1 MAHID
6 DRWFR
11 TVRLPDGT
19 RRKEKTARH
28 GTGLRW
34 KARYLDPDGRERS
47 RSFDVKSTAERF
59 LTEIEHSKFSG
70 TYRDPDAGMITLR
83 KFSEQWLAQQGFDPV
98 TREAVESRLRLHV
111 LPKLGDK
118 RLAELAAR
126 PSLVQSWIN
135 GLGNT
140 MAATTARKIF
150 MHLNSIMLVAAKDG
164 KIGSNPCKDTKL
176 PKVTE
181 RRIKPWTP
189 GQAASVRAGLPEHL
203 RAIVDAGTGL
213 GLRQSELFGLAVE
226 EIEFMPGRS
235 VHVRQQVKIIAGRM
249 WFAAPKGKKERT
261 VPLAG
266 QTSLAL
272 SAHIAQYA
280 RPVTLPWH
288 EPGAKRHA
296 KPHTTTLLFTTPDGR
311 ALHRNGFNEH
321 TWHQARAVAGLPD
334 DRVNGCHM
342 MRHVYASTL
351 ISRRVD
357 PRTVAEY
364 LGHSDGGAL
373 VLRTYSHLMPDAE
386 DRARRAIE
394 DALSEAG
401 ESANGPETAPGEVR
415 GL

>member
-11 TVRLPDGT
+11 TVRQPDGT
-19 RRKEKTARH
+19 RRKEKTPRH

-59 LTEIEHSKFSG
+59 LTEVEHSKFSG

-83 KFSEQWLAQQGFDPV
+83 KFSELWLAQQGFDPV
-98 TREAVESRLRLHV
+98 TREAVESRLRLHI
-111 LPKLGDK
+111 LPTLGDK
-118 RLAELAAR
+118 RLAELASR
-126 PSLVQSWIN
+126 PSLVQSWVS
-135 GLGNT
+135 GLR
-140 MAATTARKIF
+140 MAPTTTRKVF
-150 MHLNSIMLVAAKDG
+150 MHLNSIMLVAIRDG
-164 KIGSNPCKDTKL
+164 KIGSNPCHADIKL
-176 PKVTE
+176 PTATA
-181 RRIKPWTP
+181 RRITPWTP
-189 GQAASVRAGLPEHL
+189 QQGAAVRAGLPEHL
-203 RAIVDAGTGL
+203 RALVDAGTGL

-235 VHVRQQVKIIAGRM
+235 VHIRQQVKLIAGRL
-249 WFAAPKGKKERT
+249 WFAPPKGKKERT

-266 QTSLAL
+266 PTSLIL
-272 SAHIAQYA
+272 SAHIAEYA
-280 RPVTLPWH
+280 RPVTLLWH
-288 EPGAKRHA
+288 EPDTKRHG
-296 KPHTTTLLFTTPDGR
+296 KPRTATLLFTTPDGR

-321 TWHQARAVAGLPD
+321 TWHQAREAAGLSD

-342 MRHVYASTL
+342 MRHIYASTL
-351 ISRRVD
+351 IARGVD
-357 PRTVAEY
+357 PRTVAGH

-386 DRARRAIE
+386 DRTRRAIE
-394 DALSEAG
+394 DALSDAAG
-401 ESANGPETAPGEVR
+401 QSNGPETAPGQVR